1 MAPNHLGST
10 DHSITLRHLANSGW
24 NSSNL
29 EPPVVAVS
37 ARLVRCVGSEWDRIS
52 SSRLAPGQG
61 GISPHSSRHQARR
74 WRMSGLSSYIVDAV
88 VLERRSPTA
97 LAREDGI
104 TRRWIHKLVKR
115 FKEGGYSALEPR
127 SRRPHSC
134 SHQISSDV
142 QAKVLRLRQ
151 ELAAAGH
158 DASPETIAHHLIDQV
173 NKVPSAATMWRIL
186 KRNGLITPQPHKR
199 PKSSFIRFEA
209 KLPNE
214 TWQLDST
221 PWQLSDDSPVE
232 ILNFLDDRSR
242 VALASKALPTVKA
255 DDVVR
260 VFYSASS
267 SFGLPASLL
276 SDNAAVFTG
285 KSRRGKVLLE
295 LELERLGILF
305 KHSTP
310 YHPQT
315 CGKVERFHLTLKR
328 FLRRQAG
335 AESLAHLQLQLDAF
349 RVYYNQQRP
358 HSSARGHTP
367 FQAFQARVKA
377 GPSPTALT
385 LQYRVRRDKLDG
397 GGKVTIRYL
406 GRLRHLYVS
415 YKHKREP
422 VTLLVAGS
430 RIKVV
435 AQDVSI
441 LRKLT
446 LDAAR
451 GYQQV
456 GQQARSTMS

>member
-37 ARLVRCVGSEWDRIS
+37 ARLVRWVGSEWDRIS

-74 WRMSGLSSYIVDAV
+74 WRMSGLSRYIVDAV

-158 DASPETIAHHLIDQV
+158 DASPETIAHHLIGQV
-173 NKVPSAATMWRIL
+173 NKVPSAATVWRIL

-221 PWQLSDDSPVE
+221 PWQLADASPVE
-232 ILNFLDDRSR
+232 TLNFLDDKSR
-242 VALASKALPTVKA
+242 LAVACKTFVTVKA
-255 DDVVR
+255 ADPVH
-260 VFYSASS
+260 VFHSASNE
-267 SFGLPASLL
+267 FGFPASLL
-276 SDNAAVFTG
+276 GDNAAVFTAGRIVVVGFTAGRLQAVAANHLLIKNYSVLGLHWGLYRQRAPQLVPECTG
-285 KSRRGKVLLE
+285 KLLE
-295 LELERLGILF
+295 LYAAGKICPHIGRNAPLE
-305 KHSTP
+305 
-310 YHPQT
+310 
-315 CGKVERFHLTLKR
+315 
-328 FLRRQAG
+328 
-335 AESLAHLQLQLDAF
+335 DA
-349 RVYYNQQRP
+349 
-358 HSSARGHTP
+358 
-367 FQAFQARVKA
+367 
-377 GPSPTALT
+377 
-385 LQYRVRRDKLDG
+385 
-397 GGKVTIRYL
+397 
-406 GRLRHLYVS
+406 
-415 YKHKREP
+415 
-422 VTLLVAGS
+422 VTLLQAVAS
-430 RIKVV
+430 RQTTGKAV
-435 AQDVSI
+435 
-441 LRKLT
+441 LT
-446 LDAAR
+446 I
-451 GYQQV
+451 
-456 GQQARSTMS
+456 

>member
-37 ARLVRCVGSEWDRIS
+37 ARLVRWVGSEWDRIS

-74 WRMSGLSSYIVDAV
+74 WRMSGLSRYIVDAV

-158 DASPETIAHHLIDQV
+158 DASPETIAHHLIGQV
-173 NKVPSAATMWRIL
+173 NKVPSAATVWRIL

-199 PKSSFIRFEA
+199 PKSSFIPFEA

-214 TWQLDST
+214 TF
-221 PWQLSDDSPVE
+221 V
-232 ILNFLDDRSR
+232 
-242 VALASKALPTVKA
+242 TVKA
-255 DDVVR
+255 ADPVH
-260 VFYSASS
+260 VFHSASNE
-267 SFGLPASLL
+267 FGFPASLL
-276 SDNAAVFTG
+276 GDNAAVFTAGRIVVVGFTAGRLQAVAANHLLIKNYSVLGLHWGLYRQRAPQLVPECTG
-285 KSRRGKVLLE
+285 KLLE
-295 LELERLGILF
+295 LYAEGKIRPHIGRQAPLEDAVTLF
-305 KHSTP
+305 RAAASR
-310 YHPQT
+310 QT
-315 CGKVERFHLTLKR
+315 TGKAVLTL
-328 FLRRQAG
+328 
-335 AESLAHLQLQLDAF
+335 
-349 RVYYNQQRP
+349 
-358 HSSARGHTP
+358 
-367 FQAFQARVKA
+367 
-377 GPSPTALT
+377 
-385 LQYRVRRDKLDG
+385 
-397 GGKVTIRYL
+397 
-406 GRLRHLYVS
+406 
-415 YKHKREP
+415 
-422 VTLLVAGS
+422 
-430 RIKVV
+430 
-435 AQDVSI
+435 
-441 LRKLT
+441 
-446 LDAAR
+446 
-451 GYQQV
+451 
-456 GQQARSTMS
+456 